1 MIEENTRFE
10 TCGGRVFYNPNM
22 AFCRSLFSLAVGAI
36 EKPLAICD
44 AFAATG
50 IRGIRYA
57 GENSNVA
64 KATFVDIEPD
74 AIKCIKKNIRTNRI
88 RKAKALRGNIS
99 RLAFDIVAD
108 FVEVDP
114 FGTPSPYLYDVLRI
128 FNPLKSGYLSVTAT
142 DTAVLCGGKM
152 KAAMKNYHSK
162 PLNNEFTHENGLR
175 ILIKKIAEVAA
186 EFNFGI
192 RPLLSLSDRHYLKT
206 LVLLERDAEKAYGSL
221 TRLGYVV
228 YCNKCG
234 FRDSAPRFPPERCP
248 LCNGTLDY
256 AGPLWLGGLHQKEF
270 IEKMLRLNEKR
281 DYSQN
286 EEIGRKLAMMAAET
300 GMPPYFY
307 DIHSMSKRLK
317 LKMVPKIGDVIEAAE
332 KQGYVIS
339 RTHFCPTAVKTG
351 APFKEVLELLELLAS
366 GKG

>member
-1 MIEENTRFE
+1 MIEENTKFE
-10 TCGGRVFYNPNM
+10 TCGSRVFYNPNM

-36 EKPLAICD
+36 EKPLTMCD
-44 AFAATG
+44 AFAASG
-50 IRGIRYA
+50 IRGIRYTK
-57 GENSNVA
+57 ENRNVA
-64 KATFVDIEPD
+64 EAVFVDIEPD
-74 AIKCIKKNIRTNRI
+74 AVKCIKKNIKTNRI
-88 RKAKALRGNIS
+88 RNATVLRGNIS

-128 FNPLKSGYLSVTAT
+128 FNPLKTGHLSVTAT
-142 DTAVLCGGKM
+142 DTAVLCGGKT
-152 KAAMKNYHSK
+152 KAALKNYHSK

-206 LVLLERDAEKAYGSL
+206 LVLLERDAEKAHRSL
-221 TRLGYVV
+221 TQLGYVT
-228 YCNKCG
+228 YCNNCG

-248 LCNGTLDY
+248 HCNDTIDY
-256 AGPLWLGGLHQKEF
+256 AGPLWLGGLHHKAF
-270 IEKMLRLNEKR
+270 IEKMQQLNEKR
-281 DYSQN
+281 EYGQK
-286 EEIGRKLAMMAAET
+286 EEINDKLAMIAAET

-307 DIHSMSKRLK
+307 DIHCMSKRLK
-317 LKMVPKIGDVIEAAE
+317 LKTVPKIGNVIAAAE
-332 KQGYVIS
+332 KQGYRIS
-339 RTHFCPTAVKTG
+339 RTHFCPTAIKTDV
-351 APFKEVLELLELLAS
+351 PFDKFIKLLAS